1 MKKNV
6 MRMLTLVLA
15 VVLLAG
21 LVSGCGKDSGN
32 NSTTGGAA
40 VNTGAAT
47 QPAGTTG
54 TEEKVK
60 VSILVPSD
68 FESHIRQALEVFSES
83 HPNIDVE
90 LIIGAEEASKMPSE
104 LSTLAAGNKLPDVA
118 IGVENFAYILS
129 QGLAY
134 PLDNLYAAD
143 PDKED
148 ALQAGI
154 NNYTYNGH
162 LYALPFRVQFNGIMV
177 NMDLIETKNLDE
189 PDYDW
194 TIEEFI
200 DMAKKATD
208 NQYSGINIVESG
220 DSTHTLQTKLMG
232 AMMNAPYNMYGYN
245 METHEFDFTSGAW
258 TKSQE
263 YITELRSVPGL
274 ISDELKEWDKRNKG
288 IPDAYDNKFG
298 GSADAMVAG
307 KVLFGNHNSWETYW
321 MVKKCNFE
329 WDLYPVPHAED
340 VAERIQTH
348 VDYAFLT
355 PAVTEQNAQAA
366 YEVIKFLSYSKEG
379 CLTRLAITDEGVSA
393 NDYTAFYTPGSS
405 NPDVLEAYFDNDLIP
420 EGMKYMLETISE
432 DPEKIFIADANKLIP
447 NFWNDVDDYL
457 SQTEEQIKNGGD
469 AHALAQDLQNKVNA
483 AAKDTW
489 ERFEKK
495 LEKNLEEFYK
505 THPYEKK

>member
-6 MRMLTLVLA
+6 VRMLALVFAITMLIG
-15 VVLLAG
+15 LLAG
-21 LVSGCGKDSGN
+21 CGGDSGN
-32 NSTTGGAA
+32 AGNAGEAGGAQTGGESGGQ
-40 VNTGAAT
+40 VTVT
-47 QPAGTTG
+47 
-54 TEEKVK
+54 V
-60 VSILVPSD
+60 LVPSD
-68 FESHIRQALEVFSES
+68 FENHITRAMDVFKKS
-83 HPNIDVE
+83 HPDINVE
-90 LIIGAEEASKMPSE
+90 LIIGAEEAANMPSE

-118 IGVENFAYILS
+118 VGVENFAYILS

-143 PDKED
+143 PDKAD

-177 NMDLIETKNLDE
+177 NMDLIEEKNLDVPE
-189 PDYDW
+189 YDW
-194 TIEEFI
+194 TIDEFI

-208 NQYSGINIVESG
+208 NQYSGINIVNSG
-220 DSTHTLQTKLMG
+220 DDTHDLQTKLMG
-232 AMMNAPYNMYGYN
+232 AMMDAPYQMYGYN
-245 METHEFDFTSGAW
+245 MDTHEFDFTSGAW
-258 TKSQE
+258 TKAQE

-274 ISDELKEWDKRNKG
+274 ISDELKEWSKRNQG
-288 IPDAYDNKFG
+288 IADAYDNKFG

-329 WDLYPVPHAED
+329 WDLYPVPHADD
-340 VAERIQTH
+340 VSERIQTH
-348 VDYAFLT
+348 VDYVFLT
-355 PAVTEQNAQAA
+355 PAVTEENAQAA
-366 YEVIKFLSYSKEG
+366 YEVAKFLSYSKEG
-379 CLTRLAITDEGVSA
+379 CLTRLAITDEGVRN

-405 NPDVLEAYFDNDLIP
+405 NPEVLEAYFNNELIP

-432 DPEKIFIADANKLIP
+432 EPEKIFIADANKLIP
-447 NFWNDVDDYL
+447 NFWDDVEDYL

-469 AHALAQDLQNKVNA
+469 AHALAQDLENKVNA

-489 ERFEKK
+489 TRFEEK
-495 LEKNLEEFYK
+495 LAKHLEAFYES
-505 THPYEKK
+505 HPYEKK

>member
-1 MKKNV
+1 MKNYLFRIVALLCVAV
-6 MRMLTLVLA
+6 MLI
-15 VVLLAG
+15 G
-21 LVSGCGKDSGN
+21 LVGCGSDEEAPVDTKPVAGDE
-32 NSTTGGAA
+32 TP
-40 VNTGAAT
+40 AT
-47 QPAGTTG
+47 DGQVT
-54 TEEKVK
+54 
-60 VSILVPSD
+60 VSILIPND
-68 FESHIRQALEVFSES
+68 FKNHFTEALAVFSES
-83 HPNIDVE
+83 HPDIHVE
-90 LIIGAEEASKMPSE
+90 IIVGSEDAAKMGTE
-104 LSTLAAGNKLPDVA
+104 LSTLAAGGKLPDVA

-143 PDKED
+143 PDKDD

-154 NNYTYNGH
+154 RNYTYNGH
-162 LYALPFRVQFNGIMV
+162 LYALPMRVQFNGIMV
-177 NMDLIETKNLDE
+177 NMDFLEEKNLDIPE
-189 PDYDW
+189 YDW
-194 TIEEFI
+194 TIEEMM
-200 DMAKKATD
+200 DLAKKATD
-208 NQYSGINIVESG
+208 NQHSGINIVDSG
-220 DSTHTLQTKLMG
+220 DNTHDLQTKLMG
-232 AMMNAPYNMYGYN
+232 AMMEAPYQMYGYN
-245 METHEFDFTSGAW
+245 IDTHSFDFTSGAW
-258 TKSQE
+258 TQAQD
-263 YITELRSVPGL
+263 YIAELRSVPGL
-274 ISDELKEWDKRNKG
+274 ISDELKEWGKRNQG
-288 IPDAYDNKFG
+288 IADAYDNKFG
-298 GSADAMVAG
+298 GSGDALVAG

-379 CLTRLAITDEGVSA
+379 CLTRLAITDKGVSA

-469 AHALAQDLQNKVNA
+469 AYALAQDLQNKVNA

>member
-1 MKKNV
+1 MKKNI
-6 MRMLTLVLA
+6 MRMLSLVFAIVMLT
-15 VVLLAG
+15 G
-21 LVSGCGKDSGN
+21 LFAGCGGDGDN
-32 NSTTGGAA
+32 GGA
-40 VNTGAAT
+40 TET
-47 QPAGTTG
+47 KDAGTS
-54 TEEKVK
+54 ENAVK
-60 VSILVPSD
+60 VSVLVPSD
-68 FESHIRQALEVFSES
+68 FEDHIRQAMEVFSKS

-177 NMDLIETKNLDE
+177 NLDLMEEKNLDVPE
-189 PDYDW
+189 YDW
-194 TIEEFI
+194 TIDELI
-200 DMAKKATD
+200 DLAKKVTD
-208 NQYSGINIVESG
+208 NQYSGINIVTAS
-220 DSTHTLQTKLMG
+220 DDTHELQTKLMG
-232 AMMNAPYNMYGYN
+232 AMMDAPYQMYGYN
-245 METHEFDFTSGAW
+245 MDSHEFDFTSGAW
-258 TKSQE
+258 TKAQE
-263 YITELRSVPGL
+263 YIAELRSVPGL
-274 ISDELKEWDKRNKG
+274 ISDELKEWDKRNNG
-288 IPDAYDNKFG
+288 IADAYDNKFG
-298 GSADAMVAG
+298 GSADALVAG

-329 WDLYPVPHAED
+329 WDMYPVPHAD
-340 VAERIQTH
+340 GVSERIQTH

-355 PAVTEQNAQAA
+355 PAVTEENAQAA

-379 CLTRLAITDEGVSA
+379 CLTRMAITDEGVQA

-405 NPDVLEAYFDNDLIP
+405 NPDVLKAYFDNELIP

-432 DPEKIFIADANKLIP
+432 DPETIFIADANKLIP
-447 NFWNDVDDYL
+447 NFWDDVNDYL
-457 SQTEEQIKNGGD
+457 EQTKEQIENGGD
-469 AHALAQDLQNKVNA
+469 PHALAQDLQNKVNA

-489 ERFEKK
+489 ERFEAK
-495 LEKNLEEFYK
+495 LEKHLESFYES
-505 THPYEKK
+505 HPYEKK

>member
-1 MKKNV
+1 MKKRI
-6 MRMLTLVLA
+6 MRMLSLILA
-15 VVLLAG
+15 MVMLAG
-21 LVSGCGKDSGN
+21 VIAGCGNGDTAPTGN
-32 NSTTGGAA
+32 GAA
-40 VNTGAAT
+40 SADA
-47 QPAGTTG
+47 
-54 TEEKVK
+54 VK
-60 VSILVPSD
+60 VTVLVPSD
-68 FESHIRQALEVFSES
+68 FESHISEAMEVFKKS
-83 HPNIDVE
+83 HPDIQVE
-90 LIIGAEEASKMPSE
+90 LIIGAEESGKMATE

-118 IGVENFAYILS
+118 VGVENFAYILS

-177 NMDLIETKNLDE
+177 NMDLLQAKNLDE

-194 TIEEFI
+194 TIEEFM
-200 DMAKKATD
+200 DLAKKATD
-208 NQYSGINIVESG
+208 NQHSGINIVDSG
-220 DSTHTLQTKLMG
+220 DNTHDLQTKLMG
-232 AMMNAPYNMYGYN
+232 AMMDAPYQMYGYN
-245 METHEFDFTSGAW
+245 MDAHEFDFTSGPW
-258 TKSQE
+258 TKAQD
-263 YITELRSVPGL
+263 YIKELRSVPGL
-274 ISDELKEWDKRNKG
+274 ISDELKEWSKRNQG
-288 IPDAYDNKFG
+288 IADAYDNKFG
-298 GSADAMVAG
+298 GSGDAMVAG

-329 WDLYPVPHAED
+329 WDMYPVPHAAD
-340 VAERIQTH
+340 VSERIQTH
-348 VDYAFLT
+348 IDYAFLT
-355 PAVTEQNAQAA
+355 PAVTEAKAKAA

-405 NPDVLEAYFDNDLIP
+405 NPDVLQAYFDNDLIP

-447 NFWNDVDDYL
+447 NFWDDVEDYL
-457 SQTEEQIKNGGD
+457 AQTQEQIANGGD

-489 ERFEKK
+489 ERFEAK
-495 LEKNLEEFYK
+495 LEKNLEKFYES
-505 THPYEKK
+505 HPYEKK

>member
-1 MKKNV
+1 MKKNAV
-6 MRMLTLVLA
+6 RVLSLVLA
-15 VVLLAG
+15 LIMLTG
-21 LVSGCGKDSGN
+21 LCAGCGGSGAEVPE
-32 NSTTGGAA
+32 SKTPAA
-40 VNTGAAT
+40 DVAAE
-47 QPAGTTG
+47 QEGR
-54 TEEKVK
+54 VK
-60 VSILVPSD
+60 VSVLVPSD
-68 FESHIRQALEVFSES
+68 FEEHIAQAMEVFKQS
-83 HPNIDVE
+83 HSDIEVE
-90 LIIGAEEASKMPSE
+90 LIIGSEEASKMASE

-143 PDKED
+143 PDKAD

-177 NMDLIETKNLDE
+177 NMDLIEEKNLDE

-194 TIEEFI
+194 TIEEFM

-208 NQYSGINIVESG
+208 NQYSGINIVDSG
-220 DSTHTLQTKLMG
+220 DDTHDLQTKLMG
-232 AMMNAPYNMYGYN
+232 AMMDAPYQMYGYN
-245 METHEFDFTSGAW
+245 MDTHEFDFTSGPW
-258 TKSQE
+258 TKAQE
-263 YITELRSVPGL
+263 YIAELRSVPGL
-274 ISDELKEWDKRNKG
+274 VSDELKEWGKRNQG
-288 IPDAYDNKFG
+288 IADAYDNKFG

-340 VAERIQTH
+340 VSERIQTH
-348 VDYAFLT
+348 IDYAFMT
-355 PAVTEQNAQAA
+355 PAVTEANAQAA

-379 CLTRLAITDEGVSA
+379 CLARLAITDEGVAENS
-393 NDYTAFYTPGSS
+393 YTAFYTPGSS
-405 NPDVLEAYFDNDLIP
+405 NPDVLEAYFNNDLIP
-420 EGMKYMLETISE
+420 GGMKYMLQTISD
-432 DPEKIFIADANKLIP
+432 DPETIFIADANKLIP
-447 NFWNDVDDYL
+447 NFWDDVDDYL
-457 SQTEEQIKNGGD
+457 SQTEEQIANGGD

-489 ERFEKK
+489 QRFEEK
-495 LEKNLEEFYK
+495 LEKHLEAFYES
-505 THPYEKK
+505 HPYEKK

>member
-1 MKKNV
+1 MKKNI
-6 MRMLTLVLA
+6 MRMLALVFA
-15 VVLLAG
+15 ITVLTCLFAG
-21 LVSGCGKDSGN
+21 CSDNGSA
-32 NSTTGGAA
+32 TTAPQS
-40 VNTGAAT
+40 TGAV
-47 QPAGTTG
+47 QN
-54 TEEKVK
+54 EEKVK
-60 VSILVPSD
+60 VSVLVPSD
-68 FESHIRQALEVFSES
+68 FEDHIRQAMEVFQKS
-83 HPNIDVE
+83 HPNIQVE
-90 LIIGAEEASKMPSE
+90 LIIGSKTAQDMPSE

-143 PDKED
+143 PDKAD

-162 LYALPFRVQFNGIMV
+162 LYALPYRVQFNGIMV
-177 NMDLIETKNLDE
+177 NLDLMEEKNLDT

-194 TIEEFI
+194 TIDEFI
-200 DMAKKATD
+200 DLAKKATD
-208 NQYSGINIVESG
+208 SQYSGINIVTAS
-220 DSTHTLQTKLMG
+220 DDTHELQTKLMG
-232 AMMNAPYNMYGYN
+232 AMMDAPYQMYGYN
-245 METHEFDFTSGAW
+245 MDTHAFDFTSGAW
-258 TKSQE
+258 TKAQE
-263 YITELRSVPGL
+263 YIAELRSVPGL
-274 ISDELKEWDKRNKG
+274 ISDELKEWDKRNNG

-321 MVKKCNFE
+321 MVKKCNYE
-329 WDLYPVPHAED
+329 WDLYPVPHAD
-340 VAERIQTH
+340 GVSERIQTH

-379 CLTRLAITDEGVSA
+379 CLTRMAITDEGVKE

-405 NPDVLEAYFDNDLIP
+405 NPDVLKAYFDNELIP

-432 DPEKIFIADANKLIP
+432 DSETIFIADANKLIP
-447 NFWNDVDDYL
+447 NFWNDVNDYL
-457 SQTEEQIKNGGD
+457 EQTKEQIANGGD
-469 AHALAQDLQNKVNA
+469 PHALAQDLQNKVNA
-483 AAKDTW
+483 AAADTW

-495 LEKNLEEFYK
+495 LASHLEEFYK
-505 THPYEKK
+505 THPYENK